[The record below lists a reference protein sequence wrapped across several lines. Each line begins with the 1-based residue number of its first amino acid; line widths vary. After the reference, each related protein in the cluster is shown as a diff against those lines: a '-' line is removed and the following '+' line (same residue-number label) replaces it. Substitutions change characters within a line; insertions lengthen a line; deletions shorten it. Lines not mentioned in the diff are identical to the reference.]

1 MICAKDGKF
10 MTKQECDKKKS
21 KMESD
26 MRLAMARPGVKED
39 LQMKRPAGLKRQT
52 DGDMLLHNYGY

>member
-1 MICAKDGKF
+1 